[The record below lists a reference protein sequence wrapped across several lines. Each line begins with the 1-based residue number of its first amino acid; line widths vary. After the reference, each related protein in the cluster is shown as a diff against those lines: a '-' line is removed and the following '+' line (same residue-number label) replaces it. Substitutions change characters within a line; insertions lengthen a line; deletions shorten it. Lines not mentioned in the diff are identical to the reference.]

1 MSQPVIMVNI
11 INKVRVGIFGGTF
24 DPVHS
29 GHLELALQAKD
40 KFNLDQVLF
49 IPAYK
54 SPHKQGQPLTA
65 AVHRLAMLELALR
78 EFPEFSVSMAEIK
91 RKSVSYSIDT
101 VDLLLETQ
109 AGSDLYLIMGA
120 DTFLDLNTWKE
131 YRRLATLC
139 HILVGNRPGFPLI
152 GHEQILDRL
161 FAAQEDPYRPQTA
174 NPYEFRR
181 RGTDRKICFFQIAPL
196 DISSRNIRA
205 GAVAHASAKKILPL
219 NVDRY
224 IIVNQLYKE
233 RSASPLNE

>member
-1 MSQPVIMVNI
+1 MVNVI
-11 INKVRVGIFGGTF
+11 KKVQVGIFGGTF
-24 DPVHS
+24 DPVHT

-49 IPAYK
+49 IPAYM

-65 AVHRLAMLELALR
+65 AVHRLAMLDLALQDI
-78 EFPEFSVSMAEIK
+78 PEFSVSMAEIK

-101 VDLLLETQ
+101 VNFLLETQ
-109 AGSDLYLIMGA
+109 ADSELYLIMGA

-131 YRRLATLC
+131 YRRLASLC
-139 HILVGNRPGFPLI
+139 HMLVGNRPGFPLI
-152 GHEQILDRL
+152 DHEKILDKL
-161 FAAQEDPYRPQTA
+161 FGEPEDPYNPQAA

-196 DISSRNIRA
+196 DISSSNIRA
-205 GAVAHASAKKILPL
+205 GAVAHSSAKKILPL

-233 RSASPLNE
+233 RSAPPLNE